1 MYTIWNYAI
10 VFFQMVLVPCVTVP
24 ENWKYCY
31 KVNEWFIPE
40 LQNGIEIYFDPSS
53 IYQQERDIIN
63 KER

>member
-31 KVNEWFIPE
+31 KVNEWLIPE